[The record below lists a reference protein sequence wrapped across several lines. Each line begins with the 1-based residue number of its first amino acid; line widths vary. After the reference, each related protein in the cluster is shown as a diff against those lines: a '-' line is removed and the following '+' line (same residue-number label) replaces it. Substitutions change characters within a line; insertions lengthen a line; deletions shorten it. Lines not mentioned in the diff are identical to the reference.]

1 MGDIDRMKE
10 RAADRAGCYFD
21 DWWDQTGKCLD
32 PDTSDVPWFD
42 KRKGLAEL
50 AFRAALALSG
60 NYVADDSVYPQRVD
74 FANGRFVTLQANDDG
89 PYLGVGKQN

>member
-1 MGDIDRMKE
+1 MKE
-10 RAADRAGCYFD
+10 RAVDRSGSYFD
-21 DWWDQTGKCLD
+21 EWWQREGQYLD
-32 PDTSDVPWFD
+32 PDTDDVPWFD
-42 KRKGLAEL
+42 KR
-50 AFRAALALSG
+50 RALCEYAYRSALALSG